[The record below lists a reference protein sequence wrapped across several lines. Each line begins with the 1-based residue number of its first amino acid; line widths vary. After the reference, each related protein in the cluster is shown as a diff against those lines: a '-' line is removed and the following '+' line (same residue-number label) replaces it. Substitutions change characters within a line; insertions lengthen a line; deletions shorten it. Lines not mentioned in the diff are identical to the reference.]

1 MFPPKRTNLG
11 NVSPEERQKFM
22 EIFERLYIHEKIPQ
36 LGLSHE
42 IDHRII
48 KNMLLAAAT
57 LRFPGLEFADLQANH
72 VLIKNDVFNHLH
84 AQEYVRKDQEQH
96 RRIDQDL
103 DKCFIILLRELKN
116 GGPRAQLRSKL

>member
-1 MFPPKRTNLG
+1 MFPKNHKKKGPLTPQELMKLTNHHMYLR
-11 NVSPEERQKFM
+11 NQN
-22 EIFERLYIHEKIPQ
+22 PQ
-36 LGLSHE
+36 DKPHLVY
-42 IDHRII
+42 DDDII

-57 LRFPGLEFADLQANH
+57 LRFPGLEFATLGANH